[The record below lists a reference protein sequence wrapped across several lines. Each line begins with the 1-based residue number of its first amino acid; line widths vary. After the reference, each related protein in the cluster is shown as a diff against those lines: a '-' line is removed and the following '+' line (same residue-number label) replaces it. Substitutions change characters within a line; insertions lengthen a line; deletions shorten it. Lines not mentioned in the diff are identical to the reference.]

1 MKKGTRLVHREKSEG
16 AKIAVV
22 NPRGQLPPIRQIPM
36 APRLNS
42 LDGKMIYIVDTGW
55 PYTHQLSEELYNVL
69 SMRFPNTKFIVKDK
83 QGGYGE
89 DDPKLWAEIKEKSDA
104 VIMGVGH

>member
-1 MKKGTRLVHREKSEG
+1 MKKGSRLVHRAESEE
-16 AKIAVV
+16 AKIEVV
-22 NPRGQLPPIRQIPM
+22 NPRGQLPPRRRLPM

-55 PYTHQLSEELYNVL
+55 PYTHQLSDELCNVL
-69 SMRFPNTKFIVKDK
+69 SMRFPKTEFNVKDK
-83 QGGYGE
+83 KGGYGE
-89 DDPKLWAEIKEKSDA
+89 DDPELWTEIKEKCDA

>member
-1 MKKGTRLVHREKSEG
+1 MKKGSRLVHKEKSEG

-22 NPRGQLPPIRQIPM
+22 NPRGQPPPRRQIPM

-42 LDGKMIYIVDTGW
+42 LDGKMVYIVDTGW
-55 PYTHQLSEELYNVL
+55 PYTHQLSDELCKVL
-69 SMRFPNTKFIVKDK
+69 WMRFPSTKFIVKDK
-83 QGGYGE
+83 NGGYGE
-89 DDPKLWAEIKEKSDA
+89 DDPELWDEIKEKCDA